1 MNELLSKLINDWQL
15 MHSVELTATILALAY
30 VILALKQSIWCWP
43 AALLSTLLFT
53 HVMWDSA
60 LLSDAFLH
68 LYYAGMAIYGWWRW
82 QKLTKQSGEQP
93 VFEWRWQ
100 RHVLLIVITALSGL
114 ILGYVMANYTHADF
128 AWIDAQTTAFSL
140 VATWLVAK
148 KLVSNWLYWVVID
161 AVCIFVYAQ
170 KHLFFLTVLFML
182 YTVIAVVGFFVWRSH
197 YRRQLDEFATV
208 NG

>member
-1 MNELLSKLINDWQL
+1 MNELLSKLVNDWQL

-60 LLSDAFLH
+60 LLSDALLH
-68 LYYAGMAIYGWWRW
+68 VYYAGMALYGWWRW
-82 QKLTKQSGEQP
+82 QKLAQQRGEQP

-100 RHVLLIVITALSGL
+100 RHAWLIAITALLGL
-114 ILGYVMANYTHADF
+114 VLGYVMANYTHADF

-161 AVCIFVYAQ
+161 AACIFVYAQ
-170 KHLFFLTVLFML
+170 KHLYFLTALFML

-197 YRRQLDEFATV
+197 YQRQHHELSAV
-208 NG
+208 SR